1 MNEELMNDAVFDCI
15 AEGRP
20 FNFVNTLQSA
30 CLRFGNETNYLME
43 ELGKKTKAIA
53 TSMGIPSS
61 LLGKQ
66 G

>member
-15 AEGRP
+15 VEGRQLS
-20 FNFVNTLQSA
+20 FVDTLQSA

-43 ELGKKTKAIA
+43 ELGKKAKAIA
-53 TSMGIPSS
+53 AAMEIPPS